1 MSLAYIA
8 MQLGGYNRLGRHPN
22 MVRAFKRL
30 AGPIG
35 AGIAISLA
43 VGSLGAA
50 RQTRQPTG
58 REIVTRHIAAIGG
71 EEAFKAVRSVV
82 ARGRWEIPTQRLSGT
97 FELRLARPS
106 FLLYRVS
113 VAELGR
119 VELGF
124 DGRVGW
130 TVSPLAGPE
139 LLTGKQ
145 LSEAADDAWF
155 DNGLYPLDR
164 VRELTTVGTET
175 FDGREA
181 YRVKVVLTS
190 GTEQFDFFDKSTGLR
205 IGTEATRATSAGSIP
220 TVNILRD
227 YKLFGS
233 LRQPTLR
240 VERALGF
247 ETVVTTTSWEYV
259 EQPDGTFDP
268 PAEVKALITR

>member
-1 MSLAYIA
+1 
-8 MQLGGYNRLGRHPN
+8 
-22 MVRAFKRL
+22 MVRSLRRL
-30 AGPIG
+30 TGPIG
-35 AGIAISLA
+35 FGLAILFAAGALR
-43 VGSLGAA
+43 AA
-50 RQTRQPTG
+50 PQTRLPTG
-58 REIVTRHIAAIGG
+58 REIVTRYVAAIGG
-71 EEAFKAVRSVV
+71 EDAFKAIRSVV
-82 ARGRWEIPTQRLSGT
+82 ARGRWEIPAQRLSGT

-155 DNGLYPLDR
+155 DNGLYPPDR
-164 VRELTTVGTET
+164 VRELTTVGTEM

-190 GTEQFDFFDKSTGLR
+190 GNEQFDFFDKSSSLR
-205 IGTEATRATSAGSIP
+205 IGTEATRSTSAGSIP

-233 LRQPTLR
+233 LRQPTVR

-259 EQPDGTFDP
+259 EQPDGTFDLP
-268 PAEVKALITR
+268 PDVKALITR